1 MGFPEQGQA
10 NSVAFAFRVRFTAVA
25 LSVGAPH
32 LGWDRRPSRRVRV
45 SPLPADKAPVPGQQ
59 RARGH

>member
-25 LSVGAPH
+25 LSVGGARTSA
-32 LGWDRRPSRRVRV
+32 GTGGRPG
-45 SPLPADKAPVPGQQ
+45 AFG
-59 RARGH
+59 